1 MKSLLLLLLVGACLA
16 YTPITERSWVNFKN
30 IPVPTYNSSL
40 LHEAPNIIYAK
51 EILIEERLNEASKMI
66 DKSLQDFHTNMKR
79 YTMDLTKRMKRATA
93 KRDYG
98 FVRKPELRHQYGM
111 LFNHHGQVISGLKNM
126 DLFLSIDLPKIED
139 IAHVPPPFPDC
150 DNWAAPHKSNKN
162 HHVYFSAHGFGR
174 DNHGP
179 MTKLNSNT
187 SDYLAEAIH
196 ITVCNQYKNKY
207 IKLIERIETIKRN
220 ITYKIE
226 KVMPRLMP
234 NENAVL
240 YGKETLSD
248 ASRQKRAIPLGLIF
262 SGVSAIGGLIMKG
275 VNTWSN
281 YKKSKAMTKAVEK
294 LYEAQVI
301 DHRRLTRL
309 EGQTSLLAKMTKTA
323 FQHIDY
329 RLLHLDTKLNSTVK
343 HMTEFFKRTETHFR
357 FTWEALVSN
366 RLAIHLLSSGSA
378 MYDMVLRQYLH
389 YYQNYDVRSL
399 PHRVGRLG
407 NRPTHIPSV
416 GPR

>member
-1 MKSLLLLLLVGACLA
+1 
-16 YTPITERSWVNFKN
+16 
-30 IPVPTYNSSL
+30 
-40 LHEAPNIIYAK
+40 
-51 EILIEERLNEASKMI
+51 
-66 DKSLQDFHTNMKR
+66 
-79 YTMDLTKRMKRATA
+79 
-93 KRDYG
+93 
-98 FVRKPELRHQYGM
+98 
-111 LFNHHGQVISGLKNM
+111 M

-139 IAHVPPPFPDC
+139 IAHVPPPLPDC

-179 MTKLNSNT
+179 MTELNSNT
-187 SDYLAEAIH
+187 SAYLAEAIH

-207 IKLIERIETIKRN
+207 IKLLEHIETIKRN

-248 ASRQKRAIPLGLIF
+248 TSRQKRAIPLGLIF

-294 LYEAQVI
+294 LYEAQEI
-301 DHRRLTRL
+301 DHRRLMRL
-309 EGQTSLLAKMTKTA
+309 EGQ
-323 FQHIDY
+323 
-329 RLLHLDTKLNSTVK
+329 
-343 HMTEFFKRTETHFR
+343 
-357 FTWEALVSN
+357 
-366 RLAIHLLSSGSA
+366 
-378 MYDMVLRQYLH
+378 YL
-389 YYQNYDVRSL
+389 Y
-399 PHRVGRLG
+399 
-407 NRPTHIPSV
+407 
-416 GPR
+416 